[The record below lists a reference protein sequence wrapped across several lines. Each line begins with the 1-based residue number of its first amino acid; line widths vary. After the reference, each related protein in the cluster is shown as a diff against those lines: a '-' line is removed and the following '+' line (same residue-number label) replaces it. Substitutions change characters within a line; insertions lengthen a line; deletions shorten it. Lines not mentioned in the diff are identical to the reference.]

1 MRRKD
6 ITPAGLGSGNVPAGR
21 TSPPRLGRT
30 SSDNAPQRSEANEES
45 TMTPNQSTH
54 SSLKDFLTRAVL
66 LAVLPWVFVLALVV
80 EIRRRFTEVN

>member
-1 MRRKD
+1 
-6 ITPAGLGSGNVPAGR
+6 
-21 TSPPRLGRT
+21 
-30 SSDNAPQRSEANEES
+30 
-45 TMTPNQSTH
+45 MTPSQSTH